1 MQKILF
7 PILSSILTFASF
19 LPVAFAQTLNNNANN
34 SIHKSV
40 KGKLTERQWRELN
53 KRYYQSRYLNQFTS
67 KNSFQLYGKS
77 RKYWRM
83 GEDVVRLTSKIFINI
98 GIANIVL
105 ISKKNKGNF
114 CLSSTRWFN

>member
-67 KNSFQLYGKS
+67 KNSFSTLWEVKEILENGGRRRQVNKQ
-77 RKYWRM
+77 
-83 GEDVVRLTSKIFINI
+83 NI
-98 GIANIVL
+98 YQHWYCQYSLNL
-105 ISKKNKGNF
+105 QKK
-114 CLSSTRWFN
+114 